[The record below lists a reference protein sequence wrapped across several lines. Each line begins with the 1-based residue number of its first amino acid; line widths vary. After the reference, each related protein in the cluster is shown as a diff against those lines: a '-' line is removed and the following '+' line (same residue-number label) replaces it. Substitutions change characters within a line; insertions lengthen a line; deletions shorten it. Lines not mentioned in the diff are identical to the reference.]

1 MHRFIE
7 KYSDSIKDS
16 DVVKIM
22 LHEME
27 EAYKDCKNGKKDY
40 MEHLNEVAEM
50 IKDYKE
56 IKGLN
61 APFVF

>member
-7 KYSDSIKDS
+7 KYSDSIKDEM
-16 DVVKIM
+16 VLKIM

-27 EAYKDCKNGKKDY
+27 EAYKDCKKGDKDY
-40 MEHLNEVAEM
+40 IEHLNEVADM

-56 IKGLN
+56 IKGY
-61 APFVF
+61 